1 MSAEFLNAQFL
12 GVKKENS
19 RPLEPLQ
26 PQQVKEMRFSNNGIL
41 VYVTFHTKLLL
52 DVVIVKY
59 RSNMFRP

>member
-26 PQQVKEMRFSNNGIL
+26 PQQVKEMRVSNNGIL

-52 DVVIVKY
+52 DVAIVKY